1 MNRDDLIR
9 SARELVQ
16 PQADAAEEFQQKM
29 DALAAELNRQMLQRP
44 DLERLIGPNNQEM
57 MQDNS
62 RNFCRFMSS
71 QFHAYEPVALV
82 ETALWVFRAYRA
94 HGFQVTYWPAYID
107 TFTEIAQARLSGEAF
122 GQIFPFLEWLILQIP
137 ALVAISDQELA
148 QPLPEDPRHE

>member
-9 SARELVQ
+9 SALELAQ
-16 PQADAAEEFQQKM
+16 PQPETAEEFHQKM

-44 DLERLIGPNNQEM
+44 DLERLIGPDNQEM

-71 QFHAYEPVALV
+71 QFHGYQPVSLV

-94 HGFQVTYWPAYID
+94 HGFQITYWPAYLD
-107 TFTEIAQARLSGEAF
+107 TFVEISRSRLSGKTFE
-122 GQIFPFLEWLILQIP
+122 QVYPFLEWLILQIP

>member
-9 SARELVQ
+9 SALELAQ
-16 PQADAAEEFQQKM
+16 PQPETAEEFHQKM
-29 DALAAELNRQMLQRP
+29 DALAAEFNRQMLQRP
-44 DLERLIGPNNQEM
+44 DLERLIGPDNQEM

-71 QFHAYEPVALV
+71 QFHGYQPVSLV

-94 HGFQVTYWPAYID
+94 HGFQITYWPAYLD
-107 TFTEIAQARLSGEAF
+107 TFVEISRSRLSGKTFE
-122 GQIFPFLEWLILQIP
+122 QVYPFLEWLILQIP